1 MLLLPASAQKASN
14 KIYSLIAPSS
24 FVWRGLVKNET
35 PYSTP
40 KGRFELK
47 TNDLS
52 HLGNTYVLRCL
63 VELTATLLKM
73 RGWGVMSCSRIPLT
87 TCKLQ
92 SLLPTTYWAQ
102 KKHKQFQQLK
112 HTLRCGNCTNP
123 QRCPLW
129 PPLIASNCPM
139 TALHSG
145 MGMAFHP
152 VKSSCLSPFFVS
164 SQDPVRPDLCSCS
177 FVMEEKIKNNK
188 KKALCFLYC
197 YFLQVHRGDNLFCS
211 AMQNFTNLNWPDYLS
226 NCIIVSTTES

>member
-1 MLLLPASAQKASN
+1 MCFAVLLSSQPRCSKWEDGESWAAPVSLLQLANSRACSLQHTEHRKNTNSFSN
-14 KIYSLIAPSS
+14 WNIHWDVGTVQTLKDAPS
-24 FVWRGLVKNET
+24 GH
-35 PYSTP
+35 
-40 KGRFELK
+40 
-47 TNDLS
+47 LS
-52 HLGNTYVLRCL
+52 L
-63 VELTATLLKM
+63 
-73 RGWGVMSCSRIPLT
+73 
-87 TCKLQ
+87 
-92 SLLPTTYWAQ
+92 
-102 KKHKQFQQLK
+102 
-112 HTLRCGNCTNP
+112 
-123 QRCPLW
+123 
-129 PPLIASNCPM
+129 PM